1 MRDDDVGDDRLPT
14 PKTLLPE
21 LLPAPGGAVRATDA
35 AGAGP
40 KERVA
45 ARARAFLERFRGIGT
60 AAAAAAFSV
69 HCSGYTVV
77 DPLPPPPQQCSMLN
91 DPFIGLSAS
100 AVLIAS
106 ADGGSADGGSPQLD
120 LILSSS
126 AYPRRVGYRIDAARV
141 TGGTLLRV
149 EDTSTTVLDGGSQ
162 LTLVIAI
169 DAVGAQLLVEVDVG
183 CGAATTT
190 RYYQVLTGPGY
201 ALGAVVIEQMAPV
214 DAGAGD

>member
-141 TGGTLLRV
+141 TGGTLL
-149 EDTSTTVLDGGSQ
+149 
-162 LTLVIAI
+162 
-169 DAVGAQLLVEVDVG
+169 QLLVEVDVG
-183 CGAATTT
+183 CDAATTT